1 MRSIISDHL
10 RGNIVGYIALFL
22 ALTGSTAY
30 ALDGSNTVFTDDIVN
45 GQVTT
50 PDLANGAVTT
60 FKIRDGQVLN
70 PDLAPDAVT
79 GDTVK
84 DGSLS
89 GGDFADRSI
98 GGQKIANETLTGTNV
113 SDGSLFGADIANG
126 SIGTA
131 DIATHAVGASELDPG
146 TFEPSDIA
154 QKSASDPRYGIAP
167 NAIQGDEVSDN
178 SLTGA
183 DINESTLDTPEA
195 AYAKADGGVDLP
207 NDDSNRTI
215 ASRTVE
221 SGSYVVLAKASLSSS
236 DGQFS
241 TCRLHAVRPGFSGD
255 LDSVTNPTVKPQFG
269 LPGAWDEMSL
279 MGLVASGS
287 GNIQLSVICHGAG
300 VTTSNVRLVALKMNR
315 LIGTNAP

>member
-10 RGNIVGYIALFL
+10 RGNIVGYVALFFV
-22 ALTGSTAY
+22 LTGGTAY
-30 ALDGSNTVFTDDIVN
+30 ALDGSNTVFSDDIADGEVAS
-45 GQVTT
+45 
-50 PDLANGAVTT
+50 PDIANGSVTT

-70 PDLAPDAVT
+70 PDLAANAVT
-79 GDTVK
+79 GDRVK

-89 GGDFADRSI
+89 GADFGDRSI
-98 GGQKIANETLTGTNV
+98 GGQKVGNETLTGTNV
-113 SDGSLFGADIANG
+113 NDGSLFGADIADG
-126 SIGTA
+126 SIGA
-131 DIATHAVGASELDPG
+131 PDIGTHAVGANELDPG
-146 TFEPSDIA
+146 AFEPSDIT
-154 QKSASDPRYGIAP
+154 QKSASDPRYGVAP

-183 DINESTLDTPEA
+183 DISESTLDTPEA
-195 AYAKADGGVDLP
+195 AYAKTDGGVDLP
-207 NDDSNRTI
+207 DDESNRTI

-221 SGSYVVLAKASLSSS
+221 PGSYVVLAKASLTSS

-241 TCRLHAVRPGFSGD
+241 TCKLHAVRPGLNAD

-279 MGLVASGS
+279 MGLVASSS
-287 GNIQLSVICHGAG
+287 GNIQLSVVCHGAG
-300 VTTSNVRLVALKMNR
+300 VTTSNIRLVALKMNR